1 MTPCKPEI
9 FHRGQEAKGRHC
21 SWSIPRAALVWLF
34 LRLVFFFNSAFSC
47 IISIS
52 YLVLELARISY
63 VVCKQRTITD
73 TNDRIKMVLS
83 AVPDS
88 SELSLLVLM
97 WAVWWLSAPTSFSTY
112 SAVKPLILQW
122 TICGD
127 IICPSLGAKTLC
139 FKSMFILIG
148 LCVEQCYLT
157 P

>member
-1 MTPCKPEI
+1 MTGVESFGWQSPKCTIPGIHGTE
-9 FHRGQEAKGRHC
+9 
-21 SWSIPRAALVWLF
+21 IPRAALVWLF

-97 WAVWWLSAPTSFSTY
+97 WAV
-112 SAVKPLILQW
+112 
-122 TICGD
+122 
-127 IICPSLGAKTLC
+127 
-139 FKSMFILIG
+139 
-148 LCVEQCYLT
+148 
-157 P
+157 